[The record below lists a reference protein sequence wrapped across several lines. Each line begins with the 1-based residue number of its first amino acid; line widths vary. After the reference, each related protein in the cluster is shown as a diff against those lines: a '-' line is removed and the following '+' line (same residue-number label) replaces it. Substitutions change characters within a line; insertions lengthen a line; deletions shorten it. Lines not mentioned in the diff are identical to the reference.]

1 MLGTL
6 FAWLVYAAFLKIAI
20 GVATDVS
27 PERNSLMRAFVTA
40 GVLSVSSAVM
50 SVLGPFAILA
60 PIAWLFILK
69 SVYDIGW
76 WRALRVWIALVA
88 IAVLLVVFVLVPLGL
103 MAGVTA
109 AIF

>member
-6 FAWLVYAAFLKIAI
+6 FAWLLYAVFLKVAI

-27 PERNSLMRAFVTA
+27 AERNSLMRAFVTA
-40 GVLSVSSAVM
+40 GILSVSSAAM
-50 SVLGPFAILA
+50 SILGPFAILW

-76 WRALRVWIALVA
+76 WRAFLVWLALVL
-88 IAVLLVVFVLVPLGL
+88 ISVLLVVFVLVPLGL